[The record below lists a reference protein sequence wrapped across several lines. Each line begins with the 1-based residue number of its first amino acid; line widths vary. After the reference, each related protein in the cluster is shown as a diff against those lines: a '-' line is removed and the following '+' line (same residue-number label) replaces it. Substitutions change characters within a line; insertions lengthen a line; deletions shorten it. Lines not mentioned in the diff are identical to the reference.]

1 MTSVEFERMLS
12 AYAWDEAPCIR
23 DLIFDYYCRKFPNDD
38 RRPTEYM
45 KKYTDALY
53 ERLVARTPQDT
64 ITGGGNG

>member
-23 DLIFDYYCRKFPNDD
+23 DMIFDYYCRKFPNDPN
-38 RRPTEYM
+38 RPTEYM

-53 ERLVARTPQDT
+53 ERLVSRCPQDT
-64 ITGGGNG
+64 AHD